1 LAVLYCVKTLCVVLV
16 GLLLGGIGIETARAE
31 QANDRSGRR
40 PGGNALLVIHR
51 AANFGTKQGCII
63 SIDGVSYGI
72 LGYNRHLR
80 TLVAPG
86 AHVVTMRPVP
96 NFHRAVL
103 QNRQR
108 IYVHGGRANV
118 FTLTWESGDVP
129 VLK

>member
-1 LAVLYCVKTLCVVLV
+1 MAVLYRVKTLCVVLV

-31 QANDRSGRR
+31 QANDRFGR
-40 PGGNALLVIHR
+40 PGGTALLVIHR
-51 AANFGTKQGCII
+51 APNFGTKQGCII

-80 TLVAPG
+80 TLVTPG

-103 QNRQR
+103 YNRQR
-108 IYVHGGRANV
+108 IYVHAGRANV
-118 FTLTWESGDVP
+118 FTLSWESGDVP

>member
-1 LAVLYCVKTLCVVLV
+1 MAVSYRVKTLWVVLI

-31 QANDRSGRR
+31 QANDHFARF
-40 PGGNALLVIHR
+40 GGNALLVIHR
-51 AANFGTKQGCII
+51 APNFGTKQGCII
-63 SIDGVSYGI
+63 SIDGVNYGI
-72 LGYNRHLR
+72 LGYNRRLR
-80 TLVAPG
+80 TLVTPG

-103 QNRQR
+103 HNRQR
-108 IYVHGGRANV
+108 IYVRGGRANV